1 MYASHYGHYN
11 IVKALLEKRADA
23 NHRDANGS
31 TPLMCSAQNGHT
43 RCIEMLVSQGK
54 ADIKLKDHNNYTA
67 VSFASVIVYE
77 IAPSNFSNFD

>member
-1 MYASHYGHYN
+1 MYAAHYGHYN

-23 NHRDANGS
+23 NHRDANGC

-54 ADIKLKDHNNYTA
+54 ADIKIKDKSLFTA
-67 VSFASVIVYE
+67 VSVA
-77 IAPSNFSNFD
+77 